1 MRTRPKSGFYSV
13 PAIKYLLRSLAH
25 VLFLLLYA
33 QVLTHLLT
41 VDQLAAIAP
50 HLPPLTTAE
59 LMLIVWSITLGYE
72 HRLRE
77 VRMRSFGLSTN
88 LPLKSLVNYA
98 HTILGVAIGLRL
110 LTLVPG
116 LESQAVYTAYQTL
129 VSFDAILM
137 CCELLTFMWTSIN
150 FGVLAITLVQM
161 MIDLSLFLVFFSV
174 ILLGFCLALI
184 GLSETAEHD
193 HLLDPP
199 DAAAAASN
207 GRAGR
212 LLSYAPIGGFSHSH
226 GAAAAGADGLARP
239 ATLAL
244 VYQVRSPP
252 RAPRDLPPSPSFS
265 DRR

>member
-1 MRTRPKSGFYSV
+1 
-13 PAIKYLLRSLAH
+13 
-25 VLFLLLYA
+25 
-33 QVLTHLLT
+33 
-41 VDQLAAIAP
+41 
-50 HLPPLTTAE
+50 
-59 LMLIVWSITLGYE
+59 
-72 HRLRE
+72 
-77 VRMRSFGLSTN
+77 
-88 LPLKSLVNYA
+88 
-98 HTILGVAIGLRL
+98 
-110 LTLVPG
+110 
-116 LESQAVYTAYQTL
+116 
-129 VSFDAILM
+129 
-137 CCELLTFMWTSIN
+137 MWTSIN

-199 DAAAAASN
+199 DDAAASN

-252 RAPRDLPPSPSFS
+252 RSPALPFLLWPSLTFPDLP
-265 DRR
+265 